1 MEKEILH
8 IYRRVSTFEQSTK
21 YSLQNQLD
29 FGITKSK
36 ELGMDYKDWNE
47 EGTSGSSENIED
59 REILTELYTQLQLG
73 NVKHLYV
80 FDLSRLSRNP
90 IVSSLLRKGLEQN
103 QVLLYTNDSNVDFKS
118 DEQVLMYDFFSSI
131 NQFFVRVQRKKS
143 MIGKVSHFQKGGW
156 RGGTY
161 PFGYIGSKIEG
172 VRKLVIEPSESE
184 WVRNMY
190 EWYNNGLTINEI
202 RKKLDKN
209 GVKPRRGK
217 FWNTGTILVML
228 KNDLYL
234 GTDEMIDNITKPLLP
249 VILHTRDENMRIID
263 DEIYNSVQ
271 IKIEQSL
278 KKRNQL
284 TKVIHKD
291 ILLRGLLYCGS
302 CGEMYGCRIKSEKNE
317 YYYYCRS
324 KENKWR
330 KVSKIKKFKCDVK
343 KSINIKNTDDLV
355 WNTLLEILSNSH
367 IIKENFKKEM
377 LELKLSGDIE
387 KDDELLVIKKEK
399 NSLQKKLKGF
409 EVREKDN
416 REWYLSGEIDST
428 QFEENKKVIKN
439 SKDLIFKELDTLNIK
454 ITSVEN
460 TSQWINWLEK
470 HTGWINEVKKTY
482 TIKEKIEIV
491 QTYIDKIDVNF
502 DKKLNQ
508 HKLRIQ
514 LKLPIVH
521 DRYVVN
527 NDKVD
532 DKPNSK
538 DREYKILNG
547 TNFIEKEVER
557 TKLGRKREEII
568 GNNTI
573 KK

>member
-8 IYRRVSTFEQSTK
+8 IYRRVSTTEQSTK

-29 FGITKSK
+29 FGILKSK

-59 REILTELYTQLQLG
+59 REVLTELYSQLQLG
-73 NVKHLYV
+73 NIKYLYV

-90 IVSSLLRKGLEQN
+90 IVSSMLRKELEQN
-103 QVLLYTNDSNVDFKS
+103 QVILYTNDSNVDFNS

-161 PFGYIGSKIEG
+161 PFGYVGSKIDG
-172 VRKLVIEPSESE
+172 IRRLVIEPTESE
-184 WVRNMY
+184 WVRKIY
-190 EWYNNGLTINEI
+190 EWYNNGITVNEI
-202 RKKLDKN
+202 RKRLDKN

-217 FWNTGTILVML
+217 FWNTGTIILML

-234 GTDEMIDNITKPLLP
+234 GTDEMIDNISKPSNP
-249 VILHTRDENMRIID
+249 VILLSKEENLRIID
-263 DEIYNSVQ
+263 EETYNSVQ
-271 IKIEQSL
+271 VKIEQSL

-284 TKVIHKD
+284 TKVKHPD

-302 CGEMYGCRIKSEKNE
+302 CGEIYGCRIKNEKNE
-317 YYYYCRS
+317 FYYYCRS
-324 KENKWR
+324 RENKWR
-330 KVSKIKKFKCDVK
+330 KVNNSKKMKCNVK
-343 KSINIKNTDDLV
+343 KSINIKNTDELV
-355 WNTLLEILSNSH
+355 WNTLIEILTNSH

-377 LELKLSGDIE
+377 LELKLNDNIE
-387 KDDELLVIKKEK
+387 KDEELLVLKKEK
-399 NSLQKKLKGF
+399 IVIQKKIKSF
-409 EVREKDN
+409 EIREKDN
-416 REWYLSGEIDST
+416 REWYLSGEIESS

-439 SKDLIFKELDTLNIK
+439 SKDKIFKELESLNIK

-460 TSQWINWLEK
+460 TNQWISWLDK
-470 HTGWINEVKKTY
+470 HTGWINDVKRKY

-491 QTYIDKIDVNF
+491 RTYIEKIDVNF
-502 DKKLNQ
+502 DSKLNQ
-508 HKLRIQ
+508 HKLKIQ

-521 DRYVVN
+521 DKYVV
-527 NDKVD
+527 K
-532 DKPNSK
+532 KSSSK
-538 DREYKILNG
+538 ERKYQILNG
-547 TNFIEKEVER
+547 TNYVEKEVE
-557 TKLGRKREEII
+557 KSKVGRKPLDNQQISR
-568 GNNTI
+568 G

>member
-1 MEKEILH
+1 MTKEILH
-8 IYRRVSTFEQSTK
+8 IYRRVSTTEQSTK

-29 FGITKSK
+29 FGIKKSK
-36 ELGMDYKDWNE
+36 ELEMDFKDWNE
-47 EGTSGSSENIED
+47 EGISGSSENIED
-59 REILTELYTQLQLG
+59 REILTELYSQLQLG
-73 NVKHLYV
+73 YIKHLYV

-90 IVSSLLRKGLEQN
+90 IVSSMLRKELEQN
-103 QVLLYTNDSNVDFKS
+103 QVKLYTNDSNVDFNS

-161 PFGYIGSKIEG
+161 PFGYTGSKIDG
-172 VRKLVIEPSESE
+172 IKKLVIEPNESE
-184 WVRNMY
+184 WIRKMF
-190 EWYNNGLTINEI
+190 EWYNNGITINEI
-202 RKKLDKN
+202 RKRLDKN
-209 GVKPRRGK
+209 GIKPRRGK
-217 FWNTGTILVML
+217 FWNTGTILMML

-234 GTDEMIDNITKPLLP
+234 GTDEMIDNISKPMNP
-249 VILHTRDENMRIID
+249 IILQSKEENLRIID

-284 TKVIHKD
+284 TKVKHND
-291 ILLRGLLYCGS
+291 ILLRGLIYCGS
-302 CGEMYGCRIKSEKNE
+302 CGEIYGCRIKIEKNE

-330 KVSKIKKFKCDVK
+330 KIDKTKKNKCEVK
-343 KSINIKNTDDLV
+343 KSINIKNTDELV

-377 LELKLSGDIE
+377 LELKLNENFE
-387 KDDELLVIKKEK
+387 KDEEILELKKVK
-399 NSLQKKLKGF
+399 ISIQKKLKGF
-409 EVREKDN
+409 EIREKDN
-416 REWYLSGEIDST
+416 REWYLSGEIDNT

-439 SKDLIFKELDTLNIK
+439 SKNLIFKELDSLNTK
-454 ITSVEN
+454 ISSVEN
-460 TSQWINWLEK
+460 TNQWINWLEK
-470 HTGWINEVKKTY
+470 HTGWINEVKKKY

-502 DKKLNQ
+502 DKKMNQ
-508 HKLRIQ
+508 HKLKIQ

-521 DRYVVN
+521 DKYVLN
-527 NDKVD
+527 NSK
-532 DKPNSK
+532 SK
-538 DREYKILNG
+538 DRKYKILNG
-547 TNFIEKEVER
+547 TNYVEKVIEKSKV
-557 TKLGRKREEII
+557 GRKRVEKPP
-568 GNNTI
+568 NI
-573 KK
+573 KGKK

>member
-8 IYRRVSTFEQSTK
+8 IYRRVSTTEQSTK

-29 FGITKSK
+29 FGIMKSK

-59 REILTELYTQLQLG
+59 REILTELYSQLQMG
-73 NVKHLYV
+73 HIKYLYV

-90 IVSSLLRKGLEQN
+90 IVSSMLRKELEQN
-103 QVLLYTNDSNVDFKS
+103 QVILYTNDSNVDFNS

-161 PFGYIGSKIEG
+161 PFGYIGSKIDG
-172 VRKLVIEPSESE
+172 TKKLVIEPTESE
-184 WVRNMY
+184 WVRKMY
-190 EWYNNGLTINEI
+190 EWYNNGITINDI
-202 RKKLDKN
+202 RKRLDKN

-217 FWNTGTILVML
+217 FWNTGTILLML

-234 GTDEMIDNITKPLLP
+234 GTDEMIDNITVPSNP
-249 VILHTRDENMRIID
+249 VILHSREENLRIID

-284 TKVIHKD
+284 TKVKHQD
-291 ILLRGLLYCGS
+291 ILLRGLLYCDS
-302 CGEMYGCRIKSEKNE
+302 CGEIYGCRIKEEKNE

-324 KENKWR
+324 KENNWR
-330 KVSKIKKFKCDVK
+330 KVDKSKKLKCDVK

-355 WNTLLEILSNSH
+355 WNTLIEILSNSH

-377 LELKLSGDIE
+377 LEVKLNDNLE
-387 KDDELLVIKKEK
+387 KDVELLELKKEK
-399 NSLQKKLKGF
+399 NSIQKKLKSF

-416 REWYLSGEIDST
+416 REWYLSGEIESS
-428 QFEENKKVIKN
+428 QFEEHKKVIKN
-439 SKDLIFKELDTLNIK
+439 SKDLLFKELDSLNIK
-454 ITSVEN
+454 ISSVEN
-460 TSQWINWLEK
+460 TNQWINWLEK
-470 HTGWINEVKKTY
+470 HTGWINEVKKKY

-491 QTYIDKIDVNF
+491 RTYIEKIDVNF
-502 DKKLNQ
+502 NKKLNQ
-508 HKLRIQ
+508 HKLKIQ

-521 DRYVVN
+521 DKYVV
-527 NDKVD
+527 DKS
-532 DKPNSK
+532 KEK
-538 DREYKILNG
+538 DRKYKILNG
-547 TNFIEKEVER
+547 TNYIEKDVE
-557 TKLGRKREEII
+557 KSKVGRKRGEKPQII
-568 GNNTI
+568 TG

>member
-1 MEKEILH
+1 
-8 IYRRVSTFEQSTK
+8 
-21 YSLQNQLD
+21 
-29 FGITKSK
+29 
-36 ELGMDYKDWNE
+36 MDYKDWNE

-59 REILTELYTQLQLG
+59 REVLTELYTQLQLG

-90 IVSSLLRKGLEQN
+90 IVSSLLREGLEQN

-161 PFGYIGSKIEG
+161 PFGYTGSKIEG
-172 VRKLVIEPSESE
+172 VRRLVIEPVESD
-184 WVRNMY
+184 WVRKIF
-190 EWYNNGLTINEI
+190 EWYNNGITINEI
-202 RKKLDKN
+202 RKTLDKN

-217 FWNTGTILVML
+217 FWNTGTLLLML

-234 GTDEMIDNITKPLLP
+234 GTDEMIDNITKPLNP
-249 VILHTRDENMRIID
+249 EILHSRNENIRIID
-263 DEIYNSVQ
+263 DEIYNKVQ
-271 IKIEQSL
+271 IKIEESL

-284 TKVIHKD
+284 TKVIHND

-302 CGEMYGCRIKSEKNE
+302 CGDIYGCRIKNEKNE
-317 YYYYCRS
+317 FYYYCRS

-330 KVSKIKKFKCDVK
+330 KVNDSKKVKCSVK
-343 KSINIKNTDDLV
+343 KSINIKNTDELV
-355 WNTLLEILSNSH
+355 WNTLIDILSNSH

-377 LELKLSGDIE
+377 LELKLNDNLE
-387 KDDELLVIKKEK
+387 KDEELLLLKKEK
-399 NSLQKKLKGF
+399 NVIQKKLKNF
-409 EVREKDN
+409 EIREKDN
-416 REWYLSGEIDST
+416 REWYLTGDIEST
-428 QFEENKKVIKN
+428 QFEENKKLIKN
-439 SKDLIFKELDTLNIK
+439 SKDSIFKELESLNMK

-460 TSQWINWLEK
+460 TNQWINWLEK
-470 HTGWINEVKKTY
+470 HTGWINEVKKKY
-482 TIKEKIEIV
+482 TIKEKMEIV
-491 QTYIDKIDVNF
+491 RTYIEKIHVNF
-502 DKKLNQ
+502 DSKLNQ

-521 DRYVVN
+521 DKYVLN
-527 NDKVD
+527 ESKSKEKKYKV
-532 DKPNSK
+532 
-538 DREYKILNG
+538 LNG
-547 TNFIEKEVER
+547 TNYIEKDVE
-557 TKLGRKREEII
+557 KSKVGRKRVDKHEII
-568 GNNTI
+568 KG

>member
-8 IYRRVSTFEQSTK
+8 IYRRVSTTEQSTK

-29 FGITKSK
+29 FGIMKSK

-59 REILTELYTQLQLG
+59 REILTELYSQLQMG
-73 NVKHLYV
+73 HIKYLYV

-90 IVSSLLRKGLEQN
+90 IVSSMLRKELEQN
-103 QVLLYTNDSNVDFKS
+103 QVILYTNDSNVDFNS

-161 PFGYIGSKIEG
+161 PFGYIGSKIDG
-172 VRKLVIEPSESE
+172 TKKLVIEPTESE
-184 WVRNMY
+184 WVRKMY
-190 EWYNNGLTINEI
+190 EWYNNGITINDI
-202 RKKLDKN
+202 RKRLDKN

-217 FWNTGTILVML
+217 FWNTGTILLML

-234 GTDEMIDNITKPLLP
+234 GTDEMIDNITVPSNP
-249 VILHTRDENMRIID
+249 VILHSREENLRIID

-284 TKVIHKD
+284 TKVKHQD
-291 ILLRGLLYCGS
+291 ILLRGLLYCDS
-302 CGEMYGCRIKSEKNE
+302 CGEIYGCRIKEEKNE

-324 KENKWR
+324 KENNWR
-330 KVSKIKKFKCDVK
+330 KVDKSKKLKCDVK

-355 WNTLLEILSNSH
+355 WNTLIEILSNSH

-377 LELKLSGDIE
+377 LDVKLNDNLE
-387 KDDELLVIKKEK
+387 KDVELLELKKEK
-399 NSLQKKLKGF
+399 NSIQKKLKSF

-416 REWYLSGEIDST
+416 REWYLSGEIESS
-428 QFEENKKVIKN
+428 QFEEHKKVIKN
-439 SKDLIFKELDTLNIK
+439 SKDLLFKELDSLNIK
-454 ITSVEN
+454 ISSVEN
-460 TSQWINWLEK
+460 TNQWINWLEK
-470 HTGWINEVKKTY
+470 HTGWINEVKKKY

-491 QTYIDKIDVNF
+491 RTYIEKIDVNF
-502 DKKLNQ
+502 NKKLNQ
-508 HKLRIQ
+508 HKLKIQ

-521 DRYVVN
+521 DKYVV
-527 NDKVD
+527 DKS
-532 DKPNSK
+532 KEK
-538 DREYKILNG
+538 DRKYKILNG
-547 TNFIEKEVER
+547 TNYIEKDVE
-557 TKLGRKREEII
+557 KSKVGRKRGEKPQII
-568 GNNTI
+568 TG

>member
-8 IYRRVSTFEQSTK
+8 IYRRVSTTEQSTK

-29 FGITKSK
+29 FGIMKSK

-59 REILTELYTQLQLG
+59 REILTELYSQLQMG
-73 NVKHLYV
+73 HIKYLYV

-90 IVSSLLRKGLEQN
+90 IVSSMLRKELEQN
-103 QVLLYTNDSNVDFKS
+103 QVILYTNDSNVDFNS

-161 PFGYIGSKIEG
+161 PFGYVGSKIDG
-172 VRKLVIEPSESE
+172 TKKLVIEPTESE
-184 WVRNMY
+184 WVRKMY
-190 EWYNNGLTINEI
+190 EWYNNGITINDI
-202 RKKLDKN
+202 RKRLDKN

-217 FWNTGTILVML
+217 FWNTGTILLML

-234 GTDEMIDNITKPLLP
+234 GTDEMIDNITEPSNP
-249 VILHTRDENMRIID
+249 VILHSKEENLRIID

-284 TKVIHKD
+284 TKVKHHD

-302 CGEMYGCRIKSEKNE
+302 CGEIYGCRIKEEKNE

-330 KVSKIKKFKCDVK
+330 KVDKTKKFKCDVK

-355 WNTLLEILSNSH
+355 WNTLIEILSNSH

-377 LELKLSGDIE
+377 LEIKLNNNLE
-387 KDDELLVIKKEK
+387 KDVELLELKKEK
-399 NSLQKKLKGF
+399 TSIQKKLKSF

-416 REWYLSGEIDST
+416 REWYLSGEIDNN
-428 QFEENKKVIKN
+428 QFQENMKIIKK
-439 SKDLIFKELDTLNIK
+439 SKDLIFKELDSLNIK
-454 ITSVEN
+454 ISSVEN
-460 TSQWINWLEK
+460 TNQWINWLER
-470 HTGWINEVKKTY
+470 HTGWINEVKKKY

-491 QTYIDKIDVNF
+491 RTYIEKIDVNF

-508 HKLRIQ
+508 HKLKIQ

-521 DRYVVN
+521 DKYVVN
-527 NDKVD
+527 ESK
-532 DKPNSK
+532 SK
-538 DREYKILNG
+538 DRKYKILNG
-547 TNFIEKEVER
+547 TNYIEKDVE
-557 TKLGRKREEII
+557 KSKVGRKRGEKPHII
-568 GNNTI
+568 TG

>member
-8 IYRRVSTFEQSTK
+8 IYRRVSTTEQSTK

-29 FGITKSK
+29 FGIMKSK

-59 REILTELYTQLQLG
+59 REILTELYSQLQMG
-73 NVKHLYV
+73 HIKYLYV

-90 IVSSLLRKGLEQN
+90 IVSSMLRKELEQN
-103 QVLLYTNDSNVDFKS
+103 QVILYTNDSNVDFNS

-161 PFGYIGSKIEG
+161 PFGYIGSKIDG
-172 VRKLVIEPSESE
+172 TKKLVIEPTESE
-184 WVRNMY
+184 WVRKMY
-190 EWYNNGLTINEI
+190 EWYNNGITINDI
-202 RKKLDKN
+202 RKRLDKN

-217 FWNTGTILVML
+217 FWNTGTILLML

-234 GTDEMIDNITKPLLP
+234 GTDEMIDNITVPSNP
-249 VILHTRDENMRIID
+249 VILHSREENLRIID

-284 TKVIHKD
+284 TKVKHQD
-291 ILLRGLLYCGS
+291 ILLRGLLYCDS
-302 CGEMYGCRIKSEKNE
+302 CGEIYGCRIKEEKNE

-324 KENKWR
+324 KENNWR
-330 KVSKIKKFKCDVK
+330 KVDKSKKLKCDVK

-355 WNTLLEILSNSH
+355 WNTLIEILSNSH

-377 LELKLSGDIE
+377 LEVKLNDNLE
-387 KDDELLVIKKEK
+387 KDVELLELKKEK
-399 NSLQKKLKGF
+399 NSIQKKLKSF

-416 REWYLSGEIDST
+416 REWYLSGEIESS
-428 QFEENKKVIKN
+428 QFEEHKKVIKN
-439 SKDLIFKELDTLNIK
+439 SKDLLFKELDSLNIK
-454 ITSVEN
+454 ISSVEN
-460 TSQWINWLEK
+460 TNQWINWLEK
-470 HTGWINEVKKTY
+470 HTGWINEVKKKY

-491 QTYIDKIDVNF
+491 RTYIEKIDVNF

-508 HKLRIQ
+508 HKLKIQ

-521 DRYVVN
+521 DKYVI
-527 NDKVD
+527 DK
-532 DKPNSK
+532 SK
-538 DREYKILNG
+538 SKVRKYKILNG
-547 TNFIEKEVER
+547 TNYIEKVVE
-557 TKLGRKREEII
+557 KSKVGRKKSEKPPNIE
-568 GNNTI
+568 G

>member
-1 MEKEILH
+1 M
-8 IYRRVSTFEQSTK
+8 K
-21 YSLQNQLD
+21 YLTIFSLN
-29 FGITKSK
+29 S
-36 ELGMDYKDWNE
+36 
-47 EGTSGSSENIED
+47 
-59 REILTELYTQLQLG
+59 
-73 NVKHLYV
+73 
-80 FDLSRLSRNP
+80 
-90 IVSSLLRKGLEQN
+90 
-103 QVLLYTNDSNVDFKS
+103 
-118 DEQVLMYDFFSSI
+118 FFS
-131 NQFFVRVQRKKS
+131 
-143 MIGKVSHFQKGGW
+143 
-156 RGGTY
+156 
-161 PFGYIGSKIEG
+161 
-172 VRKLVIEPSESE
+172 
-184 WVRNMY
+184 
-190 EWYNNGLTINEI
+190 
-202 RKKLDKN
+202 
-209 GVKPRRGK
+209 
-217 FWNTGTILVML
+217 
-228 KNDLYL
+228 
-234 GTDEMIDNITKPLLP
+234 
-249 VILHTRDENMRIID
+249 
-263 DEIYNSVQ
+263 
-271 IKIEQSL
+271 
-278 KKRNQL
+278 
-284 TKVIHKD
+284 
-291 ILLRGLLYCGS
+291 
-302 CGEMYGCRIKSEKNE
+302 
-317 YYYYCRS
+317 
-324 KENKWR
+324 
-330 KVSKIKKFKCDVK
+330 
-343 KSINIKNTDDLV
+343 
-355 WNTLLEILSNSH
+355 
-367 IIKENFKKEM
+367 
-377 LELKLSGDIE
+377 
-387 KDDELLVIKKEK
+387 K

-439 SKDLIFKELDTLNIK
+439 SKDLIFKELETLNIK

-527 NDKVD
+527 NDKVN

-547 TNFIEKEVER
+547 TNFIEKEVEK

>member
-8 IYRRVSTFEQSTK
+8 IYRRVSTLEQSTK

-29 FGITKSK
+29 FGISKSK

-59 REILTELYTQLQLG
+59 REVLTELYTQLQLG

-90 IVSSLLRKGLEQN
+90 IVSSLLREGLEQN

-161 PFGYIGSKIEG
+161 PFGYTGSKIEG
-172 VRKLVIEPSESE
+172 VRRLVIEPVESD
-184 WVRNMY
+184 WVRKIF
-190 EWYNNGLTINEI
+190 EWYNNGITINEI
-202 RKKLDKN
+202 RKTLDKN

-217 FWNTGTILVML
+217 FWNTGTLLLML

-234 GTDEMIDNITKPLLP
+234 GTDEMIDNITKPLNP
-249 VILHTRDENMRIID
+249 EILHSRNENIRIID
-263 DEIYNSVQ
+263 DEIYNKVQ
-271 IKIEQSL
+271 IKIEESL

-284 TKVIHKD
+284 TKVIHND

-302 CGEMYGCRIKSEKNE
+302 CGDIYGCRIKNEKNE
-317 YYYYCRS
+317 FYYYCRS

-330 KVSKIKKFKCDVK
+330 KVNDSKKVKCSVK
-343 KSINIKNTDDLV
+343 KSINIKNTDELV
-355 WNTLLEILSNSH
+355 WNTLIDILSNSH

-377 LELKLSGDIE
+377 LELKLNDNLE
-387 KDDELLVIKKEK
+387 KDEELLLLKKEK
-399 NSLQKKLKGF
+399 NVIQKKLKNF
-409 EVREKDN
+409 EIREKDN
-416 REWYLSGEIDST
+416 REWYLTGDIEST
-428 QFEENKKVIKN
+428 QFEENKKLIKN
-439 SKDLIFKELDTLNIK
+439 SKDSIFKELESLNMK

-460 TSQWINWLEK
+460 TNQWINWLEK
-470 HTGWINEVKKTY
+470 HTGWINEVKKKY
-482 TIKEKIEIV
+482 TIKEKMEIV
-491 QTYIDKIDVNF
+491 RTYIEKIHVNF
-502 DKKLNQ
+502 DGKLNQ

-521 DRYVVN
+521 DKYVVN
-527 NDKVD
+527 ESKSKEKKYKV
-532 DKPNSK
+532 
-538 DREYKILNG
+538 LNG
-547 TNFIEKEVER
+547 TNYIEKDVE
-557 TKLGRKREEII
+557 KSKVGRKRVDKQEII
-568 GNNTI
+568 KG

>member
-8 IYRRVSTFEQSTK
+8 IYRRVSTTEQSTK

-29 FGITKSK
+29 FGIMKSK

-59 REILTELYTQLQLG
+59 REILTELYSQLQMG
-73 NVKHLYV
+73 HIKYLYV

-90 IVSSLLRKGLEQN
+90 IVSSMLRKELEQN
-103 QVLLYTNDSNVDFKS
+103 QVILYTNDSNVDFNS

-161 PFGYIGSKIEG
+161 PFGYIGSKIDG
-172 VRKLVIEPSESE
+172 TKKLVIEPTESE
-184 WVRNMY
+184 WVRKMY
-190 EWYNNGLTINEI
+190 EWYNNGITINDI
-202 RKKLDKN
+202 RKRLDKN

-217 FWNTGTILVML
+217 FWNTGTILLML

-234 GTDEMIDNITKPLLP
+234 GTDEMIDNITVPSNP
-249 VILHTRDENMRIID
+249 VILHSREENLRIID

-284 TKVIHKD
+284 TKVKHQD
-291 ILLRGLLYCGS
+291 ILLRGLLYCDS
-302 CGEMYGCRIKSEKNE
+302 CGEIYGCRIKEEKNE

-324 KENKWR
+324 KENNWR
-330 KVSKIKKFKCDVK
+330 KVDKSKKLKCDVK

-355 WNTLLEILSNSH
+355 WNTLIEILSNSH

-377 LELKLSGDIE
+377 LEVKLNDNLE
-387 KDDELLVIKKEK
+387 KDVELLELKKEK
-399 NSLQKKLKGF
+399 NSIQKKLKSF

-416 REWYLSGEIDST
+416 REWYLSGEIESS
-428 QFEENKKVIKN
+428 QFEEHKKVIKN
-439 SKDLIFKELDTLNIK
+439 SKDLLFKELDSLNIK
-454 ITSVEN
+454 ISSVEN
-460 TSQWINWLEK
+460 TNQWINWLEK
-470 HTGWINEVKKTY
+470 HTGWINEVKKKY

-491 QTYIDKIDVNF
+491 RTYIEKIDVNF
-502 DKKLNQ
+502 NKKLNQ
-508 HKLRIQ
+508 HKLKIQ

-521 DRYVVN
+521 DKYIV
-527 NDKVD
+527 DKS
-532 DKPNSK
+532 KEK
-538 DREYKILNG
+538 DRKYKILNG
-547 TNFIEKEVER
+547 TNYIEKDVE
-557 TKLGRKREEII
+557 KSKVGRKRGEKPQII
-568 GNNTI
+568 TG

>member
-8 IYRRVSTFEQSTK
+8 IYRRVSTTEQSTK

-29 FGITKSK
+29 FGIMKSK
-36 ELGMDYKDWNE
+36 ELGMGYKDWNE

-59 REILTELYTQLQLG
+59 REILTELYSQLQMG
-73 NVKHLYV
+73 YIKYLYV

-90 IVSSLLRKGLEQN
+90 IVSSMLRKELEQN
-103 QVLLYTNDSNVDFKS
+103 QVILYTNDSNVDFNS

-156 RGGTY
+156 RGGTF
-161 PFGYIGSKIEG
+161 PFGYIGSKIDG
-172 VRKLVIEPSESE
+172 TKKLVIEPTESE
-184 WVRNMY
+184 WVRKMY
-190 EWYNNGLTINEI
+190 EWYNNGITINDI
-202 RKKLDKN
+202 RKRLDKN

-217 FWNTGTILVML
+217 FWNTGTILLML

-234 GTDEMIDNITKPLLP
+234 GTDEMIDNITVPSNP
-249 VILHTRDENMRIID
+249 VILHSRDENLRIID

-284 TKVIHKD
+284 TKVKHQD

-302 CGEMYGCRIKSEKNE
+302 CGEIYGCRIKEEKNE

-324 KENKWR
+324 KENNWR
-330 KVSKIKKFKCDVK
+330 KVDKTKKLKCDVK

-355 WNTLLEILSNSH
+355 WNTLIEILSNSH

-377 LELKLSGDIE
+377 LDVKLNDNLE
-387 KDDELLVIKKEK
+387 KDVELLELKKEK
-399 NSLQKKLKGF
+399 NSIQKKLKGF

-416 REWYLSGEIDST
+416 REWYLSGEIDSS
-428 QFEENKKVIKN
+428 QFDENKKVIKN
-439 SKDLIFKELDTLNIK
+439 SKDLIFKDLESLNIK
-454 ITSVEN
+454 ISSVEN
-460 TSQWINWLEK
+460 TNQWINWLEK
-470 HTGWINEVKKTY
+470 HTGWINEVKKKY

-491 QTYIDKIDVNF
+491 RTYIEKIEVNF
-502 DKKLNQ
+502 DKNLNQ
-508 HKLRIQ
+508 HKLKIQ

-521 DRYVVN
+521 DKYVVN
-527 NDKVD
+527 KS
-532 DKPNSK
+532 KSK
-538 DREYKILNG
+538 DRKYKVLNG
-547 TNFIEKEVER
+547 TNYIEKEVE
-557 TKLGRKREEII
+557 KSKVGRKRVENQQIDK
-568 GNNTI
+568 G

>member
-8 IYRRVSTFEQSTK
+8 IYRRVSTTEQSTK

-29 FGITKSK
+29 FGIMKSK

-59 REILTELYTQLQLG
+59 REILTELYSQLQMG
-73 NVKHLYV
+73 HIKYLYV

-90 IVSSLLRKGLEQN
+90 IVSSMLRKELEQN
-103 QVLLYTNDSNVDFKS
+103 QVILYTNDSNVDFNS

-161 PFGYIGSKIEG
+161 PFGYIGSKIDG
-172 VRKLVIEPSESE
+172 TKKLVIEPTESE
-184 WVRNMY
+184 WVRKMY
-190 EWYNNGLTINEI
+190 EWYNNGITINDI
-202 RKKLDKN
+202 RKRLDKN

-217 FWNTGTILVML
+217 FWNTGTILLML

-234 GTDEMIDNITKPLLP
+234 GTDEMIDNITVPSNP
-249 VILHTRDENMRIID
+249 VILHSREENLRIID

-284 TKVIHKD
+284 TKVKHQD
-291 ILLRGLLYCGS
+291 ILLRGLLYCDS
-302 CGEMYGCRIKSEKNE
+302 CGEIYGCRIKEEKNE

-324 KENKWR
+324 KENNWR
-330 KVSKIKKFKCDVK
+330 KVDKSKKLKCDVK

-355 WNTLLEILSNSH
+355 WNTLIEILSNSH

-377 LELKLSGDIE
+377 LEVKLNDNLE
-387 KDDELLVIKKEK
+387 KDVELLELKKEK
-399 NSLQKKLKGF
+399 NSIQKKLKSF

-416 REWYLSGEIDST
+416 REWYLSGEIESS
-428 QFEENKKVIKN
+428 QFEEHKKVIKN
-439 SKDLIFKELDTLNIK
+439 SKDLLFKELDSLNIK
-454 ITSVEN
+454 ISSVEN
-460 TSQWINWLEK
+460 TNQWINWLEK
-470 HTGWINEVKKTY
+470 HTGWINEVKKKY

-491 QTYIDKIDVNF
+491 RTYIEKIEVNF
-502 DKKLNQ
+502 NKKLNQ
-508 HKLRIQ
+508 HKLKIQ

-521 DRYVVN
+521 DKYVV
-527 NDKVD
+527 DKS
-532 DKPNSK
+532 KEK
-538 DREYKILNG
+538 DRKYKILNG
-547 TNFIEKEVER
+547 TNYIEKDVE
-557 TKLGRKREEII
+557 KSKVGRKRGEKPQII
-568 GNNTI
+568 TG